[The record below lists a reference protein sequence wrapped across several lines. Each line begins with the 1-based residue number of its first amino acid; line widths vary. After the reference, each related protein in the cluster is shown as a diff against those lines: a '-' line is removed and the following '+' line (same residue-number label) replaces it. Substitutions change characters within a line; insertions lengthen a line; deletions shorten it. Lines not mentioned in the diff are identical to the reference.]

1 MLKVAPNQLVIV
13 EGLSYANDMSMIR
26 GSPIKLAVDN
36 KLVYSFHM
44 YAWQSVTS
52 FESYDAFVAGINEN
66 VAYILEEGHNY
77 TAPLWLG
84 EFGQDTSD
92 DYWQYTI
99 RWLRENPRVGF
110 AQWAWNGYKTTP
122 GTDESYGI
130 MN

>member
-1 MLKVAPNQLVIV
+1 
-13 EGLSYANDMSMIR
+13 
-26 GSPIKLAVDN
+26 
-36 KLVYSFHM
+36 
-44 YAWQSVTS
+44 
-52 FESYDAFVAGINEN
+52 
-66 VAYILEEGHNY
+66 
-77 TAPLWLG
+77 LG